1 MQIYFHSGRALK
13 EKDDSR
19 PDPLRDPRALDESM
33 AGVDNETDPSITAI
47 DPERGEGDADADL
60 SRPASPTSPPSAS
73 QSRSHSRA
81 SQGSQAQGNLA
92 DHLVAMVARGE
103 DMPGTHDEDALVEG
117 DEEKERDLD
126 SVAVAEQAARA
137 TRTRQKQKAT
147 QKNRSRYLLRKLTPI
162 PTVTCL
168 TRSVSLNR
176 AEKDRAEK
184 DRAAKDVSRAA
195 KDVSR
200 WAAKDRSVKE
210 RGRERR
216 WIWFRM
222 MTSRIRK
229 KALGIRQLLCRR
241 STRIGRALSW
251 TMSAAAS

>member
-1 MQIYFHSGRALK
+1 
-13 EKDDSR
+13 
-19 PDPLRDPRALDESM
+19 
-33 AGVDNETDPSITAI
+33 
-47 DPERGEGDADADL
+47 
-60 SRPASPTSPPSAS
+60 
-73 QSRSHSRA
+73 
-81 SQGSQAQGNLA
+81 
-92 DHLVAMVARGE
+92 MVARGE

-251 TMSAAAS
+251 TMSAAASWPNWFAQDGYPLKILATHKRLNYKLALRAVQAIMDPKDYVSFSG